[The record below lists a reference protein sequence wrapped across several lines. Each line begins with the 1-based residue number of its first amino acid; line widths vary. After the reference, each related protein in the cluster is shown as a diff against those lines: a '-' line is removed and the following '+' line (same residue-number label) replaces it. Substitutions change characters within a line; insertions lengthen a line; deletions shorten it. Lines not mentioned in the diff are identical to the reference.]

1 MKKLRNYKVGYKKYV
16 ESFIAEK
23 RGNNIVNGVRRLSYK
38 KYVERRNDGWTN
50 KDILYGV
57 KDENGKRIKDTSQAI
72 LDPAQ
77 KKKTWKKYLE
87 ARKNF
92 KMGESMVQDETF
104 WGGNSPRSKF
114 NFENAE
120 GLGYHTTLSGLLGS
134 TYGLHFIIANR
145 IISGE
150 DKDDVLSDYGY

>member
-1 MKKLRNYKVGYKKYV
+1 MKKQREYKVGYKKYV
-16 ESFIAEK
+16 ESFQAEK
-23 RGNNIVNGVRRLSYK
+23 RDNNIVNGVRQLSYK
-38 KYVERRNDGWTN
+38 KYRERRNDGWTN
-50 KDILYGV
+50 KEILYGA
-57 KDENGKRIKDTSQAI
+57 KDSSGKRIKDTSQAI

-92 KMGESMVQDETF
+92 KPGESMIQDETF
-104 WGGNSPRSKF
+104 FGKNSPRAKF
-114 NFENAE
+114 NFDNTE

-145 IISGE
+145 ITTGE
-150 DKDDVLSDYGY
+150 SKSDVLSDYGY